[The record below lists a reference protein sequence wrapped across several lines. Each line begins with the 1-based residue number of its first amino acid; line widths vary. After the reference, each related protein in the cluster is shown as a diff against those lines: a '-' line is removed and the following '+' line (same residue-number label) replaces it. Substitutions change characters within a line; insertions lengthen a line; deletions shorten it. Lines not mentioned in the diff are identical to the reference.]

1 MGVMSK
7 QLELS
12 LGVLEIGIKVVEEGV
27 MFVGDLGL
35 RDIIIES
42 DAQLMVKSLGKQSVP
57 PSSINLVVEGIKER
71 LKGFNAWEVSHTRR
85 NGNKVAHILA
95 RQAKFPNDCNIQV
108 EDTLPKIVD
117 QIQIDVAQCN
127 RISS

>member
-1 MGVMSK
+1 
-7 QLELS
+7 
-12 LGVLEIGIKVVEEGV
+12 

-95 RQAKFPNDCNIQV
+95 RQAKFLNGCNI
-108 EDTLPKIVD
+108 
-117 QIQIDVAQCN
+117 
-127 RISS
+127 